1 MIASA
6 GSGCSAS
13 GLAGAALSDG
23 AVLSALAGA
32 VVGAADVAGAVVGAE
47 LPQAARPSTAASP
60 RASILRELTVW
71 SPLSK
76 RVVDRLFNAGLLE
89 GRDCRPIGD
98 CPPTWHARHSPPPGL
113 VGGDRRPA
121 GFAGHR
127 RFVDRTGRGP
137 G

>member
-6 GSGCSAS
+6 GSGASAS
-13 GLAGAALSDG
+13 GLAGAALSG
-23 AVLSALAGA
+23 AVLSALAG
-32 VVGAADVAGAVVGAE
+32 GVA
-47 LPQAARPSTAASP
+47 LLQAARPSTAASP

-71 SPLSK
+71 SPLS
-76 RVVDRLFNAGLLE
+76 RNGSWIGWSTRGLLE

-98 CPPTWHARHSPPPGL
+98 GPPTWHARHSPPPGL

-127 RFVDRTGRGP
+127 RFVGRTGRGP
-137 G
+137 GEDD

>member
-71 SPLSK
+71 SPLS
-76 RVVDRLFNAGLLE
+76 RNGSWIGWSTRGLLE
-89 GRDCRPIGD
+89 GRDCRRSATVLQHG
-98 CPPTWHARHSPPPGL
+98 T
-113 VGGDRRPA
+113 
-121 GFAGHR
+121 
-127 RFVDRTGRGP
+127 RGTHLLR